1 MIPINV
7 ENGGYKKKGTKIL
20 VLPQYTIAA
29 KQVYEEFCDL
39 MKCKTGNDHDME
51 MLDSDD
57 ATHVNANVKRHTDQL
72 KAMFAS
78 NEFPDIEMQVFLMDV
93 RFGTNDSNSSDYRKR
108 KSKKKKP
115 KKPKGQKST
124 KCQRMDRKREREN
137 RDGMVSEASSQSH
150 ASTESSTSR
159 VSYSS
164 VVSGSS
170 GTAAPPST
178 LGSGSGSD
186 LDMEE
191 LKEMMRALMQ
201 QNVEERKE
209 AKITRRKPARK
220 ADKYNSGQQHADL
233 SIRRLRNCRKQ

>member
-1 MIPINV
+1 MQQQPTSSKTIPIDV
-7 ENGGYKKKGTKIL
+7 DNGGYKKKGNKIL
-20 VLPQYTIAA
+20 VLPQYTIAE

-39 MKCKTGNDHDME
+39 TKRKTSNDHDIE

-57 ATHVNANVKRHTDQL
+57 ATQVNANVKEHTDQL

-78 NEFPDIEMQVFLMDV
+78 DEFPAIETPVSLTDI
-93 RFGTNDSNSSDYRKR
+93 RFETSNSDSSNYKC

-124 KCQRMDRKREREN
+124 KHQRIDRKREREN
-137 RDGMVSEASSQSH
+137 RDGMVSEASSKSH

-164 VVSGSS
+164 VVLVASR
-170 GTAAPPST
+170 TAAPPST
-178 LGSGSGSD
+178 LGSGRGSD
-186 LDMEE
+186 LDMAE
-191 LKEMMRALMQ
+191 LKEMMRVLMQ

-209 AKITRRKPARK
+209 AKIAQREACKK
-220 ADKYNSGQQHADL
+220 G
-233 SIRRLRNCRKQ
+233 

>member
-1 MIPINV
+1 MIPSDV
-7 ENGGYKKKGTKIL
+7 DNGGYKKKGTKIL

-29 KQVYEEFCDL
+29 KQVYEEFCEL
-39 MKCKTGNDHDME
+39 TKRKTGNDYDME

-57 ATHVNANVKRHTDQL
+57 ATQVNANVKGHTDQL

-78 NEFPDIEMQVFLMDV
+78 NEFPNIETQVPLTDV
-93 RFGTNDSNSSDYRKR
+93 SFEMSDSDSSDYRKR

-124 KCQRMDRKREREN
+124 KRQRIDRKQEREN
-137 RDGMVSEASSQSH
+137 RDGMVSEASSKFH

-164 VVSGSS
+164 VVLGASR
-170 GTAAPPST
+170 TAAPPST
-178 LGSGSGSD
+178 LGSGRGSD
-186 LDMEE
+186 SDMAE

-209 AKITRRKPARK
+209 AKIA
-220 ADKYNSGQQHADL
+220 
-233 SIRRLRNCRKQ
+233 